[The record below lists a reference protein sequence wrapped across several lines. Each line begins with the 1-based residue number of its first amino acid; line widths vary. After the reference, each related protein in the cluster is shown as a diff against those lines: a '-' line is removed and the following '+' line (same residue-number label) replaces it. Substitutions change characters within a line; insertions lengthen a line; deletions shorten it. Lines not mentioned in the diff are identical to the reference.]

1 MSLNHE
7 NVLKSYSTCFLNR
20 KIFIIMEYMDQGSLS
35 NILKYKF
42 SNGINDLSIITT
54 LIYECAKALQYLHK
68 NNIIHRDLKASNV
81 LVNSEGRVCLA
92 DLGVVGLLNEA
103 KRRFSFVG
111 SLHWMAPEV
120 FSSGKGYDNKV

>member
-1 MSLNHE
+1 
-7 NVLKSYSTCFLNR
+7 
-20 KIFIIMEYMDQGSLS
+20 MEYMDQGSLS